1 MALVTT
7 KTAELR
13 PEMSLE
19 ERYAAVFEPIV
30 RLEMRESWK
39 QNWKKWF
46 CTTGTIEE
54 NLTPGKLKCKYFNLD
69 IKVFTLF

>member
-1 MALVTT
+1 MALVTS
-7 KTAELR
+7 KTAELDDS
-13 PEMSLE
+13 MSIE

-30 RLEMRESWK
+30 RPDMRESWK

-54 NLTPGKLKCKYFNLD
+54 NLTPGKLKCKLS
-69 IKVFTLF
+69 IWS